1 MRILT
6 IIVSYNFERWI
17 DRCLGSL
24 RQSCHSTDTV
34 VIDNGSQ
41 DNTVE
46 LVRERFPEV
55 RFIPTG
61 KNLGFGRANN
71 IGMKIAL
78 DEGYDAVFLLNQDAW
93 IDSETIGTLAKLC
106 EENPD
111 YGILSPIHLNGAA
124 SWFDKGFAAYANI
137 PETQTIEAFRT
148 AHTSDTLIEVPFV
161 NAAFWFIPRRV
172 LEKVGGFCPLFYH
185 YGEDVDYVNRL
196 RHFSLK
202 VGYCPQIS
210 GCHDREFREVTRAA
224 WLRSESVYALS
235 EYANVKYSAFSAFG
249 YGVVAFVWKSLK
261 ALFKLRFK
269 DAADYATIVFSL
281 IGRSAEIARYRKQN
295 KAGGRLY
302 I

>member
-24 RQSCHSTDTV
+24 RLSSHPTDTV
-34 VIDNGSQ
+34 VIDNGSK
-41 DNTVE
+41 DSTVE

-55 RFIPTG
+55 RLIPTG

-93 IDSETIGTLAKLC
+93 IDSETIGTLARLSEK
-106 EENPD
+106 NQD

-124 SWFDKGFAAYANI
+124 DWFDKGFAAYAHI
-137 PETQTIEAFRT
+137 PNGQSVEAFQSAHAAEILIT
-148 AHTSDTLIEVPFV
+148 APFV

-196 RHFSLK
+196 HHFSLK
-202 VGYCPQIS
+202 VGYCPQVS

-235 EYANVKYSAFSAFG
+235 EYSNVKYSAFTAFG
-249 YGVVAFVWKSLK
+249 YGVVAFLWKSLK
-261 ALFKLRFK
+261 ALFKLRPQ
-269 DAADYATIVFSL
+269 DAASYAGIAFRL
-281 IGRSAEIARYRKQN
+281 IGRSAEVARYRKQN
-295 KAGGRLY
+295 KRGGRLY